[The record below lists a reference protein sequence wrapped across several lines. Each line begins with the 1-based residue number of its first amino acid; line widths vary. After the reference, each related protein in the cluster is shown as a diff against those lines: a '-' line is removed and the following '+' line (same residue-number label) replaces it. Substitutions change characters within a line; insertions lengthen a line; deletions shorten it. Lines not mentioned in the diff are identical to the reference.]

1 MRAQLASVATRAVN
15 TASRRLGRGQ
25 GTVAGGRAGLRLD
38 PKLLEHLTAG
48 RQVALVTGTNG
59 KTTTTRLLTV
69 GLGARGDAVVSNE
82 TGSNMPPGHV
92 AALAGSA
99 APRAVL
105 ETDEVYLPRVLA
117 ATAAAT
123 VVLLNLSRDQLDRT
137 NEVRMIA
144 GHWRAAL
151 AAAPHTHVVA
161 NADDPLVA
169 WGAGAAR
176 DVHWVGAGLRW
187 QHDAVGCPSCEGR
200 ITFTDTSWSCANCD
214 FARPGTEATLL
225 VSADGAPERGVG

>member
-1 MRAQLASVATRAVN
+1 M
-15 TASRRLGRGQ
+15 
-25 GTVAGGRAGLRLD
+25 
-38 PKLLEHLTAG
+38 E
-48 RQVALVTGTNG
+48 RQIALVTGTNG

-69 GLGARGDAVVSNE
+69 GLGANGDAVVSNE

-92 AALAGSA
+92 AALVGTE

-105 ETDEVYLPRVLA
+105 ETDEIYLPRVLT

-144 GHWRAAL
+144 GSWRAAL

-161 NADDPLVA
+161 NADDPLVESE
-169 WGAGAAR
+169 
-176 DVHWVGAGLRW
+176 V
-187 QHDAVGCPSCEGR
+187 
-200 ITFTDTSWSCANCD
+200 
-214 FARPGTEATLL
+214 RPGIILKLEKGYILYA
-225 VSADGAPERGVG
+225 EQR